1 MPRNHRFLVVLCGLS
16 SKWHFRAVSVKFS
29 LNPIPAQK
37 MTNLKK
43 TVRRLIIIVLSLFF
57 LLIIRASIL
66 RPYGKNLADPRY
78 HQKDDQFAK
87 YSHTLLRIHRVI
99 WCLLANRHFKLLL
112 SNSPWIPLRR
122 KRWPICEILS
132 NAAESSFSG
141 SILLLIISA
150 TFWSSYCEILAKP
163 HCGPKYGPFL
173 KHCHRRFIYGFP
185 LVYLCVSWKQHFGV
199 LTVKF
204 LLKQITT
211 YKMASFENIVTTL
224 RIIILCYSYSAYHQ
238 NDTLE
243 LLPWN
248 CQLTPLWR
256 KRYPICKILSHASKL
271 SFSFS
276 YLVLI
281 V

>member
-1 MPRNHRFLVVLCGLS
+1 M
-16 SKWHFRAVSVKFS
+16 
-29 LNPIPAQK
+29 NPITK
-37 MTNLKK
+37 ETMTN
-43 TVRRLIIIVLSLFF
+43 F
-57 LLIIRASIL
+57 
-66 RPYGKNLADPRY
+66 
-78 HQKDDQFAK
+78 Q
-87 YSHTLLRIHRVI
+87 
-99 WCLLANRHFKLLL
+99 
-112 SNSPWIPLRR
+112 
-122 KRWPICEILS
+122 ILS
-132 NAAESSFSG
+132 NAAESSCSG

-173 KHCHRRFIYGFP
+173 KHCHRRFIHRFP

-204 LLKQITT
+204 LLNQITT
-211 YKMASFENIVTTL
+211 HKMASLENIVTSL

-243 LLPWN
+243 FLPWN
-248 CQLTPLWR
+248 CQLTLLWR